1 MNIQY
6 AKPGV
11 NVPGM
16 LQKTIL
22 AIVAVVVLL
31 AVGIG
36 VYFYWKNYKSATEG
50 FLKNVENTAQDITN
64 SATKGV
70 LPSMQTNPLENKPDV
85 NPADKANPFTDIK
98 TNPF

>member
-1 MNIQY
+1 MQY

-11 NVPGM
+11 SVPGM
-16 LQKTIL
+16 PQKAIL
-22 AIVAVVVLL
+22 AIVATVVLL
-31 AVGIG
+31 AVGVG
-36 VYFYWKNYKSATEG
+36 VYLYWTNYKSATEG
-50 FLKNVENTAQDITN
+50 FLKNVENTAQDITD

-70 LPSMQTNPLENKPDV
+70 LPSIQTNPLENKPDV